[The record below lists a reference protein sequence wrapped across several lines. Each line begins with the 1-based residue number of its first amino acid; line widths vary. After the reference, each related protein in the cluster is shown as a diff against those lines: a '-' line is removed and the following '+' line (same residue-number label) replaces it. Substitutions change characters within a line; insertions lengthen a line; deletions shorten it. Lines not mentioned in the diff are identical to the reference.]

1 MQKGKVK
8 TITNDATKPLHQLEL
23 IDTLQGL
30 GLAYHFE
37 SEIRNILRNIY
48 NKNKDDK
55 WKKENVRVHATSL
68 EFGLLRQHE
77 VFNGFKETKSYLIS
91 DDFNG
96 ILSLYVASYYS
107 LIRRRKR
114 HGEGL
119 AKYTA

>member
-1 MQKGKVK
+1 MVIDAAGCERYKRQTEMQKGKVK

-68 EFGLLRQHE
+68 EFGLLRQHGYHVSQSSE
-77 VFNGFKETKSYLIS
+77 CACVFT
-91 DDFNG
+91 
-96 ILSLYVASYYS
+96 LSRTHV
-107 LIRRRKR
+107 I
-114 HGEGL
+114 
-119 AKYTA
+119 